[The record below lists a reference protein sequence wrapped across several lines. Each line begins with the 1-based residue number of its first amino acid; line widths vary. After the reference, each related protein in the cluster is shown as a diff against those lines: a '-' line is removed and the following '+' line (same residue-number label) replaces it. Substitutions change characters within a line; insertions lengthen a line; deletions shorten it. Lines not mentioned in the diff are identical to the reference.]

1 MAILG
6 VFRNFFGYYQ
16 NAEKLPFLQK
26 FFVQYFVAYATRF
39 RPPYTLYIEIQC
51 PPHKD
56 KKTKSV
62 YLSAVEIRLI
72 SHFKAPLTHCK
83 NSRMIL
89 RPPLETLLGP
99 LKCEIDGL
107 LILPYFQKL
116 GNSGLFCAI
125 CTNHCIIVLIQSS

>member
-6 VFRNFFGYYQ
+6 VFHNFFRYYQ
-16 NAEKLPFLQK
+16 NAEKLPFLQN
-26 FFVQYFVAYATRF
+26 FLCNILLHMQHVFG
-39 RPPYTLYIEIQC
+39 PSYTLYIEIQC

-72 SHFKAPLTHCK
+72 SHFKALLTHCK

-99 LKCEIDGL
+99 LKSQIDSL
-107 LILPYFQKL
+107 PILPYFQKL
-116 GNSGLFCAI
+116 GNFGLLCAM
-125 CTNHCIIVLIQSS
+125 CTINCIIVVIQ